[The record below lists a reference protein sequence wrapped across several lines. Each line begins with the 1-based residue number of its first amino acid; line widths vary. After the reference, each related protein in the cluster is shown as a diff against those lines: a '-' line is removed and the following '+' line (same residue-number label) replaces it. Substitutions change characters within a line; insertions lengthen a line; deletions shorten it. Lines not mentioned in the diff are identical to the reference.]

1 MRERTRHFQT
11 VVAAFMVAVAATAVL
26 LWASETASGQ
36 SQGVERQAVAQSPEG
51 APYVAGEILVS
62 FEPGRAE
69 AAEEAIQRSR
79 GEVEDRLPDVDAL
92 KIQLPDSANER
103 ALEAVRKGLESSP
116 AVESADYNYVRELSY
131 VPSDRFFKQQYG
143 LRKVHYP
150 GAWNKTRG
158 GNIRIGIVDSGVQAW
173 HPDIRGKVVEQ
184 RDFVDG
190 DGRAE
195 DNVSHGT
202 HTSGIAA
209 ARTDNRRGV
218 AGACP
223 GCNILAAKI
232 ADSYSGPTDARIAK
246 GINWST
252 NNGADVINLSLGGP
266 QRSAVIRRAVNRAW
280 NRGVV
285 IVAAAGNDGT
295 YERQY
300 PAAYKRVMAVS
311 ATDRYDRKARF
322 SQRGKWLSVAAPGVD
337 ILSTIPGGYD
347 RYSGTSMSSPSV
359 AGLAGLM
366 ARQGRSNQQIRSR
379 IQRTAVDL
387 GPEGKDVNYGHG
399 RINARRAV
407 LR

>member
-1 MRERTRHFQT
+1 MKGHERHLQT
-11 VVAAFMVAVAATAVL
+11 VVAAFAAATFAIAGL
-26 LWASETASGQ
+26 LWATTAASGQ
-36 SQGVERQAVAQSPEG
+36 SQSSEQSVDQSPEG
-51 APYVAGEILVS
+51 EPYVSGELLIA
-62 FEPGRAE
+62 FEPGRAQ

-79 GEVEDRLPDVDAL
+79 GEVEDRIPNIDTL
-92 KIQLPDSANER
+92 KIQLPEQANER
-103 ALEAVRKGLESSP
+103 ALEGIRQGLESSP
-116 AVESADYNYVRELSY
+116 AVDSADYNYIRELSY
-131 VPSDRFFKQQYG
+131 VPSDRFFRQQYG
-143 LRKVHYP
+143 LKKPNYP
-150 GAWNKTRG
+150 GAWNNTRG
-158 GNIRIGIVDSGVQAW
+158 GNIRIGIVDSGVQAG
-173 HPDIRGKVVEQ
+173 HPDMRGKVVEQ

-202 HTSGIAA
+202 HVSGIAA
-209 ARTDNRRGV
+209 ADTNNSRGV

-223 GCNILAAKI
+223 GCKILAAKI
-232 ADSYSGPTDARIAK
+232 ADSYNGPTDARIAK

-280 NRGVV
+280 DRGVV
-285 IVAAAGNDGT
+285 VVAAAGNDGSF
-295 YERQY
+295 ERQY
-300 PAAYKRVMAVS
+300 PAAYLRVMAVS

-347 RYSGTSMSSPSV
+347 RYSGTSMASPNV

-366 ARQGRSNQQIRSR
+366 VRQGRSNQQIRSR

-399 RINARRAV
+399 RVNARRAV
-407 LR
+407 IR